1 MYTISDLDLVLM
13 TTIVSF
19 ATALIGAIMGVVV
32 AEHSNDKIDE
42 LENKIRKLKD
52 QVEALDGVVDV
63 LIAELKKGEEAEEA
77 EDAKKEETDA
87 EQPEETTAATA
98 AATAAM
104 AEQPAKTSTSTPAT
118 PLQQPVVPEEI
129 VPDINMEKEEHASEK
144 LQREFH
150 EAQSILHNLVVSGAT
165 AVAIAGVA
173 SWSYYLYQSP
183 LLRGAIVP
191 SHGVY

>member
-19 ATALIGAIMGVVV
+19 ATALIGAIMGVVA

-87 EQPEETTAATA
+87 EQPEEAT

-104 AEQPAKTSTSTPAT
+104 AEQPAKVTTSAPAT